1 MPMSGRSRARL
12 SANIRDVASPS
23 NGAPRLVCGTAALV
37 YATKVWAC
45 HHRVFGDDYPDYDTW
60 YSRLFGRHAKAEGHR
75 LALAHHNDI
84 VIGYGWGYIGQ
95 RGEYWSDLLCD
106 SLSERIASQWV
117 GGHFDVVEL
126 AVLPEHRRH
135 GLGQALHDCLLDGL
149 TAKCLLITSS
159 DPDDPAVRLYTRS
172 GWKTL
177 GTLRPGTQVMGFER
191 T

>member
-1 MPMSGRSRARL
+1 MSGRSRARL
-12 SANIRDVASPS
+12 SANIRDVASPGD
-23 NGAPRLVCGTAALV
+23 GAPRLVCGTAALV

-60 YSRLFGRHAKAEGHR
+60 YSRLFGMHARREGHR
-75 LALAHHNDI
+75 LALAQQDDDI
-84 VIGYGWGYIGQ
+84 VIGYGWGHIGQ

-106 SLSERIASQWV
+106 ALSERIASQWV

-177 GTLRPGTQVMGFER
+177 GTLRPGTQIMGFER